1 MPRQG
6 VLYEY
11 IPLIFGLSAA
21 LRIFAKVLKPALV
34 KLRLVGIHLVAYLDD
49 LIIGS
54 TKKDAEAAFP
64 QAKELLQC
72 LGFIIY
78 LEISQCQ
85 ASQKIKFL
93 GFVIHTK
100 EVSFQLPQMRL
111 KLIRNECKTWL
122 LKAKVSQ

>member
-34 KLRLVGIHLVAYLDD
+34 KLRLVGIHLVAYLND
-49 LIIGS
+49 LIIIGS
-54 TKKDAEAAFP
+54 TKKDAEAAFA
-64 QAKELLQC
+64 QAKELLQY

-111 KLIRNECKTWL
+111 KLIRNECKT
-122 LKAKVSQ
+122 